1 MENRIT
7 TLFGIRYP
15 IIAGG
20 MIWCSGWR
28 LAADVSDEGGLGQS
42 GAG

>member
-20 MIWCSGWR
+20 MIWCSGSR
-28 LAADVSDEGGLGQS
+28 RP
-42 GAG
+42 